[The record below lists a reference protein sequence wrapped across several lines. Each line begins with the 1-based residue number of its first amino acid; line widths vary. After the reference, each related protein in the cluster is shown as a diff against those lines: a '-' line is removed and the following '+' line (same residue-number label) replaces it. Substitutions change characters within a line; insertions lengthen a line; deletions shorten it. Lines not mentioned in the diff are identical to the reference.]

1 MVVGTSSIAGGPARA
16 GACDPGVMQDAA
28 ESRRNGFLTGPFL
41 VVCTFYFLV
50 FAAGYQL
57 FPVVPLHLRDLG
69 ASLAESGRFQ
79 TAFMLGSGLGALVT
93 GPLGDRLGPRR
104 VLRTA
109 TLAVAAILVA
119 YALLRVRWV
128 FYLLAPVHGLLWSA
142 LRTASISKVGGILPL
157 AHRAQG
163 LSLFGLTGP
172 GGVAVGP
179 LVGLWLMPH
188 LGFTWMLMLLA
199 VTFAGLHLLIGA
211 LPQEASRE
219 IDAAVFQWPD
229 RSVWG
234 PVAVMGLVGLSFGP
248 MPPYSAQEAKA
259 LGLAWPSAFLTC
271 FALGMMAMRGLLAL
285 TGMGRRPVSLMPAMA
300 ALTTLGHGL
309 LAFLPGGL
317 VRHLAAGLVYGA
329 GYGMVHTLML
339 THLLETTPPERRGSA
354 TGAFFFAFDAAT
366 ALGSLGLGWVMERG
380 GFRWGWAAGTGLM
393 ALAIPMARRVVRR
406 RPAVTPG
413 TELPAILGS

>member
-1 MVVGTSSIAGGPARA
+1 MD
-16 GACDPGVMQDAA
+16 GAKRP
-28 ESRRNGFLTGPFL
+28 GFLTVPFL
-41 VVCTFYFLV
+41 VVCSFYFLV

-57 FPVVPLHLRDLG
+57 FPVVPLRLRELG

-79 TAFMLGSGLGALVT
+79 TAFMLGSGFGALFT

-104 VLRTA
+104 VLRVA
-109 TLAVAAILVA
+109 SLAVVGILLV
-119 YALLRVRWV
+119 YAVLKVRWV

-142 LRTASISKVGGILPL
+142 LRTASIAKVGGILPL
-157 AHRAQG
+157 EHRAQG

-188 LGFTWMLMLLA
+188 LGFAWMLVLLA
-199 VTFAGLHLLIGA
+199 GVFAVLHTLIGV
-211 LPQEASRE
+211 LPRE
-219 IDAAVFQWPD
+219 ETKAVDGAVFQWPD
-229 RSVWG
+229 RAIWG
-234 PVAVMGLVGLSFGP
+234 PVVVMGLVGLSFGP

-285 TGMGRRPVSLMPAMA
+285 TGMGRRPTALMPGMA
-300 ALTTLGHGL
+300 ALTALGYGL

-317 VRHLAAGLVYGA
+317 ARHVAAGLVYGA

-339 THLLETTPPERRGSA
+339 THLLETTPPHRRGA
-354 TGAFFFAFDAAT
+354 AAGAFFFAFDAAT
-366 ALGSLGLGWVMERG
+366 ALGSLGLGWVMEHG
-380 GFRWGWAAGTGLM
+380 GFRRGWSIGAGLM
-393 ALAIPMARRVVRR
+393 VLAIPVARRVVRK
-406 RPAVTPG
+406 RPPMTPMAD
-413 TELPAILGS
+413 PSAILEA

>member
-1 MVVGTSSIAGGPARA
+1 MDG
-16 GACDPGVMQDAA
+16 
-28 ESRRNGFLTGPFL
+28 SRRPGFLTVPFL

-57 FPVVPLHLRDLG
+57 FPVVPLRLRDLG

-79 TAFMLGSGLGALVT
+79 TAFMLGSGFGALFT

-104 VLRTA
+104 VLRVA
-109 TLAVAAILVA
+109 SLAVVGILVI
-119 YALLRVRWV
+119 YALLKVRWV

-142 LRTASISKVGGILPL
+142 LRTATIAKVGGILPV

-163 LSLFGLTGP
+163 LSIFGLTGP

-188 LGFTWMLMLLA
+188 LGFTWMLILLA
-199 VTFAGLHLLIGA
+199 GVFVMLYALIGA
-211 LPQEASRE
+211 LPRESPRE
-219 IDAAVFQWPD
+219 IEGTVFQWPD

-234 PVAVMGLVGLSFGP
+234 TLAVMMLVGLSFGP

-259 LGLAWPSAFLTC
+259 LGSAWPSAFLTC
-271 FALGMMAMRGLLAL
+271 FALGMMAVRGLLAL
-285 TGMGRRPVSLMPAMA
+285 TGMGRRPVALLPGMA
-300 ALTTLGHGL
+300 ALTAVGYGL

-317 VRHLAAGLVYGA
+317 IRHVAAGLVYGG

-339 THLLETTPPERRGSA
+339 THLLETTPPQRRGA
-354 TGAFFFAFDAAT
+354 AAGAFFFAFDAGT

-380 GFRWGWAAGTGLM
+380 GFRWGWALGAGLM
-393 ALAIPMARRVVRR
+393 ALSIPIAHRVVRK

-413 TELPAILGS
+413 SGPSAILEA

>member
-1 MVVGTSSIAGGPARA
+1 ML
-16 GACDPGVMQDAA
+16 DAE
-28 ESRRNGFLTGPFL
+28 ESRRPGFLTAPFL

-79 TAFMLGSGLGALVT
+79 TAFMLGSGFGALFT

-104 VLRTA
+104 VLRVA
-109 TLAVAAILVA
+109 TLAVVGILVI
-119 YALLRVRWV
+119 YALLKVRWV

-142 LRTASISKVGGILPL
+142 LRTASIAKVGGILPL
-157 AHRAQG
+157 EHRAQG

-188 LGFTWMLMLLA
+188 LGFTWMLVLLA
-199 VTFAGLHLLIGA
+199 GVFAVLHLLIGA
-211 LPQEASRE
+211 LPREAPRE
-219 IDAAVFQWPD
+219 IEGPVFQWPD
-229 RSVWG
+229 RAVWG

-285 TGMGRRPVSLMPAMA
+285 TGMGRRPVALMPAMA
-300 ALTTLGHGL
+300 ALTALGYAL

-317 VRHLAAGLVYGA
+317 ARHLAAGLIYGA

-339 THLLETTPPERRGSA
+339 THLLETTPPQRRGSA
-354 TGAFFFAFDAAT
+354 AGAFFFAFDAAT
-366 ALGSLGLGWVMERG
+366 ALGALGLGWVMEHG
-380 GFRWGWAAGTGLM
+380 GFRWGWAIGAGLM
-393 ALAIPMARRVVRR
+393 ALSIPMARRVVRK
-406 RPAVTPG
+406 RPAVTSGPG
-413 TELPAILGS
+413 GSAILEG

>member
-1 MVVGTSSIAGGPARA
+1 ML
-16 GACDPGVMQDAA
+16 DAE
-28 ESRRNGFLTGPFL
+28 ESRRPGFLTAPFL
-41 VVCTFYFLV
+41 LVCTFYFLV

-79 TAFMLGSGLGALVT
+79 TAFMLGSGFGALFT

-104 VLRTA
+104 VLRVA
-109 TLAVAAILVA
+109 TLAVVGILVA
-119 YALLRVRWV
+119 YALLKARWV

-142 LRTASISKVGGILPL
+142 LRTASIAKMGGILPL
-157 AHRAQG
+157 EHRAQG

-188 LGFTWMLMLLA
+188 LGFTWMLVLLA
-199 VTFAGLHLLIGA
+199 GVFAVLHLLIGA
-211 LPQEASRE
+211 LPREAPRE
-219 IDAAVFQWPD
+219 IQGPIFQWPD
-229 RSVWG
+229 RAVWG

-285 TGMGRRPVSLMPAMA
+285 TGMGRRPVALMPAMA
-300 ALTTLGHGL
+300 ALTALGYAL

-317 VRHLAAGLVYGA
+317 ARHLAAGLIYGA

-339 THLLETTPPERRGSA
+339 THLLETTPPQRRGSA
-354 TGAFFFAFDAAT
+354 AGAFFFAFDAAT
-366 ALGSLGLGWVMERG
+366 ALGALGLGWVMEHG
-380 GFRWGWAAGTGLM
+380 GFRWGWAIGAGLM
-393 ALAIPMARRVVRR
+393 ALAIPVARRVVRR
-406 RPAVTPG
+406 RPAVTSGPG
-413 TELPAILGS
+413 ASAILEG

>member
-1 MVVGTSSIAGGPARA
+1 ML
-16 GACDPGVMQDAA
+16 DAE
-28 ESRRNGFLTGPFL
+28 ESRRPGFLTAPFL
-41 VVCTFYFLV
+41 LVCTFYFLV

-79 TAFMLGSGLGALVT
+79 TAFMLGSGFGALFT

-104 VLRTA
+104 VLRVA
-109 TLAVAAILVA
+109 TLAVVGILVA
-119 YALLRVRWV
+119 YALLKARWV

-142 LRTASISKVGGILPL
+142 LRTASIAKVGGILPL
-157 AHRAQG
+157 EHRAQG

-188 LGFTWMLMLLA
+188 LGFTWMLVLLA
-199 VTFAGLHLLIGA
+199 GVFAVLHLLIGA
-211 LPQEASRE
+211 LPREAPRE
-219 IDAAVFQWPD
+219 IEGPVFQWPD
-229 RSVWG
+229 RAVWG

-285 TGMGRRPVSLMPAMA
+285 TGMGRRPVALMPGMA
-300 ALTTLGHGL
+300 ALTALGYAL

-317 VRHLAAGLVYGA
+317 ARHVASGLIYGA

-339 THLLETTPPERRGSA
+339 THLLETTPPQRRGSA
-354 TGAFFFAFDAAT
+354 AGAFFFAFDAAT
-366 ALGSLGLGWVMERG
+366 ALGALGLGWVMEHG
-380 GFRWGWAAGTGLM
+380 GFRWGWAIGAGLM
-393 ALAIPMARRVVRR
+393 ALAIPMARRVVRKS
-406 RPAVTPG
+406 PAVTPG
-413 TELPAILGS
+413 AGGSAILEA

>member
-1 MVVGTSSIAGGPARA
+1 ML
-16 GACDPGVMQDAA
+16 DAE
-28 ESRRNGFLTGPFL
+28 ESRRPGFLTAPFL
-41 VVCTFYFLV
+41 LVCTFYFLV

-79 TAFMLGSGLGALVT
+79 TAFMLGSGFGALFT

-104 VLRTA
+104 VLRVA
-109 TLAVAAILVA
+109 TLAVVGILVA
-119 YALLRVRWV
+119 YALLKARWV

-142 LRTASISKVGGILPL
+142 LRTASIAKVGGILPL
-157 AHRAQG
+157 EHRAQG

-188 LGFTWMLMLLA
+188 LGFTWMLVLLA
-199 VTFAGLHLLIGA
+199 GVFAVLHLLIGA
-211 LPQEASRE
+211 LPREAPRE
-219 IDAAVFQWPD
+219 IKGPVFQWPD
-229 RSVWG
+229 RAVWG

-285 TGMGRRPVSLMPAMA
+285 TGMGRRPVALMPGMA
-300 ALTTLGHGL
+300 ALTALGYAL

-317 VRHLAAGLVYGA
+317 ARHVASGLIYGA

-339 THLLETTPPERRGSA
+339 THLLETTPPQRRGSA
-354 TGAFFFAFDAAT
+354 AGAFFFAFDAAT
-366 ALGSLGLGWVMERG
+366 ALGSLGLGWVMEHG
-380 GFRWGWAAGTGLM
+380 GFRWGWAIGAGLM
-393 ALAIPMARRVVRR
+393 ALAIPMARRVVRKS
-406 RPAVTPG
+406 PAVTPG
-413 TELPAILGS
+413 AGGSAILEA